1 MIRVVAHHI
10 LSPLGDSTAAN
21 LQAVRNGASSHP
33 SVERPLAVATAIH
46 GITFQRVADGAMALW
61 GKPYTV

>member
-21 LQAVRNGASSHP
+21 LQAVRNGA
-33 SVERPLAVATAIH
+33 TAIRQWN
-46 GITFQRVADGAMALW
+46 GRWQLPQPFMASLFSELQMA
-61 GKPYTV
+61 